1 MWHFDNGKG
10 NEMDTHR
17 PQGRPMHEIRAIVAA
32 ENERFDAIGSLWH
45 ELTDAQQE
53 ELVAT
58 AQAMH
63 ERNDS

>member
-1 MWHFDNGKG
+1 
-10 NEMDTHR
+10 MDTHR